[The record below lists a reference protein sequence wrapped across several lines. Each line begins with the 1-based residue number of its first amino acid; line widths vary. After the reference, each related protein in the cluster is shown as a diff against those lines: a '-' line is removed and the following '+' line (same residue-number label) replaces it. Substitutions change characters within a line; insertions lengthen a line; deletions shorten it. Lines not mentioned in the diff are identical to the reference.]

1 MKIIAPIVFAAAA
14 LMFQG
19 IPAAQA
25 ADDEIVT
32 IDSRPNVTVSFAVTR
47 PDTEPKAA
55 AILFTG
61 GNGKV
66 FLWRGRGART
76 GNFLVRS
83 RALFAK
89 DGVLAVTVD
98 VPSDRRRPGLNDFRD
113 SAEHRAD
120 IEAVVRWVR
129 AQTKAPVWLVG
140 TSRGTVSV
148 AHLAAR
154 LPVDGAVFTASV
166 TKASRK
172 RPANVY
178 EGDLENIRMPVL
190 IAHHRQDA
198 CVVTPVD
205 NLPDLASRLRNA
217 TKIETLLFDGGKPAE
232 SEDCQAKSSHGFF
245 GIEQEVVGAIVR
257 WMMAAVPR

>member
-61 GNGKV
+61 GNGKL
-66 FLWRGRGART
+66 FLWRGRGLRT

-89 DGVLAVTVD
+89 GGVLAVTVD
-98 VPSDRRRPGLNDFRD
+98 VPSDRFAEGLDDFRD

-120 IEAVVRWVR
+120 IAAVLRWVR
-129 AQTKAPVWLVG
+129 AATTAPVWLVG
-140 TSRGTVSV
+140 TSAGTVSV
-148 AHLAAR
+148 AHLAAS

-166 TKASRK
+166 TRAGRV
-172 RPANVY
+172 RQANVHA
-178 EGDLENIRMPVL
+178 GNLEAIRVPVL
-190 IAHHRQDA
+190 LVHHRDDQ
-198 CVVTPVD
+198 CRVTPPTEV
-205 NLPDLASRLRNA
+205 PEIAARLRNA
-217 TKIETLLFDGGKPAE
+217 SKVETLLFDGGKHPE
-232 SEDCQAKSSHGFF
+232 SGACQAKSAHGFF
-245 GIEQEVVGAIVR
+245 GIEERVVGATVR
-257 WMMAAVPR
+257 WMIAALPR